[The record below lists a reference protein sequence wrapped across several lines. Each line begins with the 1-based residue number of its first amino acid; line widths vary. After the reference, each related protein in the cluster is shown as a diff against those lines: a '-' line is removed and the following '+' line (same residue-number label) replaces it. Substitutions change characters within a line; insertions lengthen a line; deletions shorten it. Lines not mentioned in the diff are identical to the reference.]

1 MMRSASAVG
10 RSELAV
16 GAAHAVGGYVVVVD
30 RCHPFAAT
38 IDTDGSV
45 RGTASWADLISP
57 PNAWHFP
64 RRRLLHLDA
73 ASVAVHDVGTAM
85 AARLAVGHDGSLDV
99 HPTALAGL
107 SWPTE
112 QYIPVW
118 RARTPLT
125 PGPGWLLGTDLHR
138 TRWCW
143 WATHPAVPAP
153 EHGADGSILAWAA
166 LSDDVTLA
174 AVQHTHKRPF
184 DLRPRVSLRLFDRR
198 RWPSRVLPAVPLP
211 ATAHWGPDYRGV
223 LPAPPSTV
231 GSHERSAEERADAV
245 AASRAATERDAH
257 WLLERGYTDARVT
270 LPDGPGAH
278 DPRVVL
284 DFRSPD
290 HPGRLFRRV
299 DHPLDELGNPGG
311 GLHALTVMLEED
323 LDAGLL
329 DEIVHRHPDAEI
341 VYI

>member
-45 RGTASWADLISP
+45 RATASWANLISP
-57 PNAWHFP
+57 PNAWHHP
-64 RRRLLHLDA
+64 RCRLLHLDPT
-73 ASVAVHDVGTAM
+73 SVAVHDVGTAT

-112 QYIPVW
+112 QYIPLW

-125 PGPGWLLGTDLHR
+125 PGPGWLLGTDLQQ
-138 TRWCW
+138 TQWCW

-153 EHGADGSILAWAA
+153 EHGADGSIFTWAE
-166 LSDDVTLA
+166 LSDDVVLV

-198 RWPSRVLPAVPLP
+198 RWPSRVLPTVPLP
-211 ATAHWGPDYRGV
+211 ATARWRPDHRGM
-223 LPAPPSTV
+223 LPAS
-231 GSHERSAEERADAV
+231 ERADAV
-245 AASRAATERDAH
+245 SASLAAAERDAYR
-257 WLLERGYTDARVT
+257 LVERGYTDARVT
-270 LPDGPGAH
+270 LHDGPDAP
-278 DPRVVL
+278 DPLIVL
-284 DFRSPD
+284 EFRSPG
-290 HPGRLFRRV
+290 HRGRQFRRV

-311 GLHALTVMLEED
+311 GLHDLTVILDED

-329 DEIVHRHPDAEI
+329 DEIVRRDPAAEL